1 MRPLDNEKGLGAA
14 TPKPQ
19 TAAYEATAKPAYS
32 SRKLSG
38 KRESG
43 HKRPCSAEAVHRR
56 SRMRKTAYKASDG
69 RIWRYTGK
77 RAWVLDMLVSANNC
91 VTQHDCLPWHTRLG
105 GTIHAFRQDGLLI
118 GTEIEGEFRHARYR
132 LCSSHGLRGVQ

>member
-1 MRPLDNEKGLGAA
+1 MRPLDNEKGQGAG

-19 TAAYEATAKPAYS
+19 AATYEATAKPAYS

-43 HKRPCSAEAVHRR
+43 YNRPCSAEAVHRR
-56 SRMRKTAYKASDG
+56 SRMHKTAFKALDG

-77 RAWVLDMLVSANNC
+77 RARVLDMLVHSSNG

-105 GTIHAFRQDGLLI
+105 ASIHAMREDGLVI
-118 GTEIEGEFRHARYR
+118 DTELEGEFRHVRYR
-132 LCSSHGLRGVQ
+132 LCPSYGFRRV